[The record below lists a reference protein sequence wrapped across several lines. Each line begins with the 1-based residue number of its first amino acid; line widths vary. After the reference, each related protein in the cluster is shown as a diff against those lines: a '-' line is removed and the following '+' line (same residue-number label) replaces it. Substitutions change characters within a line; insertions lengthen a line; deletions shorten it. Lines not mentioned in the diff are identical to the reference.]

1 MSKYPSLEN
10 LNREQSD
17 ALEKGSFLIISARKE
32 AAAMLRRAGV
42 ELPED
47 GFGFGSPC
55 FAHEDGH
62 GRCGCRDYEGDGGTC
77 LTRVT
82 VDAGTTPVPVRSCGH
97 PASKHRGT

>member
-1 MSKYPSLEN
+1 VSKYPSLEN
-10 LNREQSD
+10 LTREQSEV
-17 ALEKGSFLIISARKE
+17 LEKGAFLIISARKE

-55 FAHEDGH
+55 HAHIEGH
-62 GRCGCRDYEGDGGTC
+62 GECGCPDYEGDGGTC

-82 VDAGTTPVPVRSCGH
+82 VDPGTSPPLRSCGH
-97 PASKHRGT
+97 PPSKHLGT